1 MWESKTEESDNWLH
15 NLFKQR
21 ERKNPMKVLLI
32 DPPFEIWELMG
43 DCCAPPL
50 GLAYIAAVLEQHDI
64 PVELIHCNGLG
75 ITWKDVPEIIE
86 KASPD
91 IVGTGALTP
100 MFSAAIRLVKMVK
113 EVDPDVITMVGGSHA
128 TFTYEE
134 ALLKIPEIDIIVRG
148 EGEQTVV
155 ELIKCLETDSDLKNV
170 KGIAYRDNGDIIAT
184 EKRPPVDVDKLPLPA
199 YHLLPMENYHFEFLE
214 EFSTIISSRGCPFS
228 CTFCSEWDFW
238 GLPWRPRNP
247 ESVGEELELVN
258 KKYKRK
264 SVWFGDDCF
273 NVDYNHIKEICEQ
286 IAERDLD
293 VQWFYQGRADF
304 LIKHK
309 DLLPLM
315 RKTGNVMVQIGVEAS
330 TDAELDCMNK
340 KITTDQIRE
349 AVNLMREYDIVSQGL
364 IIVGTFDDTVDS
376 ILHKIKYMKSL
387 KVDFPI
393 FTMFTPFPGNKVYE
407 KAKEEGL
414 IEDFNYDHFDM
425 AYCVMPTRELSRKE
439 LFRWYGEC
447 HREYYFDPLQ
457 ILMGLVSKNRFKRAI
472 WRHMFHYSLKMAYK
486 FYFKRGELQL

>member
-1 MWESKTEESDNWLH
+1 
-15 NLFKQR
+15 
-21 ERKNPMKVLLI
+21 MKVLLI
-32 DPPFEIWELMG
+32 DPPVQIWELMG

-75 ITWKDVPEIIE
+75 LTWKDLPAIIE

-91 IVGTGALTP
+91 IVGTGAMTP
-100 MFSAAIRLVKMVK
+100 MFSDAVRLVKMAK
-113 EVDPDVITMVGGSHA
+113 EIDPDITTVIGGSHV

-134 ALLKIPEIDIIVRG
+134 TLQRVQDIDIIVRG
-148 EGEQTVV
+148 EGEETVIDLV
-155 ELIKCLETDSDLKNV
+155 NSLETSSDLKNV
-170 KGIAYRDNGDIIAT
+170 KGIAYRDNGGIIAT
-184 EKRPPVDVDKLPLPA
+184 KKRPPLDVNTLPLPA
-199 YHLLPMENYHFEFLE
+199 YHMLPMEKYHFEFLE
-214 EFSTIISSRGCPFS
+214 EFSTALSSRGCPFS

-247 ESVGEELELVN
+247 ESVGEELEIVTR
-258 KKYKRK
+258 KYKRK

-273 NVDYNHIKEICEQ
+273 NVDDNHIEGICEQ
-286 IAERDLD
+286 IIERDLD

-315 RKTGNVMVQIGVEAS
+315 RKTGNIMVQIGVEAS
-330 TDAELDCMNK
+330 TDAELGYMNK
-340 KITTDQIRE
+340 KITTDQIRK
-349 AVNLMREYDIVSQGL
+349 AVDLMKENDIVSQGL
-364 IIVGTFDDTVDS
+364 IIVGTPDDTMDS
-376 ILHKIKYMKSL
+376 ILHKIRFMKSL

-425 AYCVMPTRELSRKE
+425 AYCVMPTKELSREE
-439 LFRWYGEC
+439 LFKWYGEC

-457 ILMGLVSKNRFKRAI
+457 IIIGLLSRNKFKRAI
-472 WRHMFHYSLKMAYK
+472 WRHMLQYSLKMAYR
-486 FYFKRGELQL
+486 FLFRRGKLRL